1 MIATYNSQLYIMSL
15 LFAYGADLYA
25 KASKM
30 GFTVK
35 DTVNWSKSQA
45 TMDLYDEF
53 EKIYLNKSM
62 KHPTF
67 S

>member
-1 MIATYNSQLYIMSL
+1 MSL
-15 LFAYGADLYA
+15 LFAYGADLYV

-30 GFTVK
+30 GYTVQ
-35 DTVNWSKSQA
+35 DTANWSKNQA

-53 EKIYLNKSM
+53 EKIYLKKSM
-62 KHPTF
+62 KYPTF